1 MLGESGSGKTD
12 LAKQVLKYIALVQQ
26 AVKPPQVAATAH
38 ELTLFR
44 GGSIQPFFLETS
56 RVTSLNPDDAN
67 FHIFYALLVG
77 ASDAVVEDCQLK
89 HTTPATFAYLGKP
102 SKLASTKCQL
112 CINYLTEKLS
122 AFELEYA
129 GEVQG
134 ALYFA
139 EGLGRLYFT
148 SWPRHR
154 IHSSRFK
161 GHVQAIVDKLNVVQ
175 PRFVHCLRPRAST
188 SKDFTA
194 LDMGVLKAQVQGQL
208 LAPIVTY
215 SMSSIVRTFRGREGV
230 LFEKLKQ
237 KYTSTQVQSADD
249 DTSLESFVLKVKFD
263 GPTVHKMLSNPKMA
277 LLLGEPNILQA
288 LRELSIDPSVIYL
301 QTTDPVLRLF
311 YTELRAFITPKP
323 HPDRIP
329 YPDMPLDDAVL
340 VPDSV
345 QALARLQLLH
355 PTPDMAPQDQA
366 IVREVNQ
373 KYKGLSHRNN
383 L

>member
-1 MLGESGSGKTD
+1 MSSPVGVWACLDEAT
-12 LAKQVLKYIALVQQ
+12 VL
-26 AVKPPQVAATAH
+26 H
-38 ELTLFR
+38 GNE
-44 GGSIQPFFLETS
+44 
-56 RVTSLNPDDAN
+56 
-67 FHIFYALLVG
+67 
-77 ASDAVVEDCQLK
+77 EDPKQLK
-89 HTTPATFAYLGKP
+89 NRF
-102 SKLASTKCQL
+102 
-112 CINYLTEKLS
+112 
-122 AFELEYA
+122 F
-129 GEVQG
+129 
-134 ALYFA
+134 
-139 EGLGRLYFT
+139 LYFT

-249 DTSLESFVLKVKFD
+249 DTSLESFVLKVQFD

-345 QALARLQLLH
+345 TDGSFKRWPGCSCFIPRRTWRLKIKQLSE
-355 PTPDMAPQDQA
+355 
-366 IVREVNQ
+366 R
-373 KYKGLSHRNN
+373 
-383 L
+383 

>member
-1 MLGESGSGKTD
+1 
-12 LAKQVLKYIALVQQ
+12 
-26 AVKPPQVAATAH
+26 
-38 ELTLFR
+38 
-44 GGSIQPFFLETS
+44 
-56 RVTSLNPDDAN
+56 
-67 FHIFYALLVG
+67 
-77 ASDAVVEDCQLK
+77 
-89 HTTPATFAYLGKP
+89 
-102 SKLASTKCQL
+102 
-112 CINYLTEKLS
+112 
-122 AFELEYA
+122 
-129 GEVQG
+129 
-134 ALYFA
+134 
-139 EGLGRLYFT
+139 
-148 SWPRHR
+148 
-154 IHSSRFK
+154 
-161 GHVQAIVDKLNVVQ
+161 
-175 PRFVHCLRPRAST
+175 
-188 SKDFTA
+188 
-194 LDMGVLKAQVQGQL
+194 
-208 LAPIVTY
+208 
-215 SMSSIVRTFRGREGV
+215 SSIVRTFRGREGV